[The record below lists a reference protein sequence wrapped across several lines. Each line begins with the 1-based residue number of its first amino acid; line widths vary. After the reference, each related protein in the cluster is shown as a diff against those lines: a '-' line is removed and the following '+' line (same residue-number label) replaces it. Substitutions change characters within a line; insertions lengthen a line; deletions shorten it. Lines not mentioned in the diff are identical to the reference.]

1 MKNAPIGLSIACRSP
16 IFLTNEYKLKIDGM
30 KNLQLTDTERH
41 FLIHLLNALL
51 DSESTDPNAGK
62 FPADYIHIKTILS
75 KLSSKNG

>member
-1 MKNAPIGLSIACRSP
+1 
-16 IFLTNEYKLKIDGM
+16 M